1 MREATIEGVKL
12 FLFMLKNS
20 YVTHFGHFISM
31 AKQFWTERRFV
42 PDEVLAAIDDNT
54 DINFPVKDEEWID
67 ENGEHKLWPGRHEI
81 DVDQASTLASSTE
94 LRRAN
99 DKILWEMVN
108 ELPDQMVDPD
118 SGEIISIR
126 KWKILS
132 KVLEDSSGWDSD
144 QYISK
149 KMPSEGITNVN
160 PLGQGVQDNNINA
173 EIPDVGIAGAAGQTK
188 PTALSPKI

>member
-1 MREATIEGVKL
+1 MK
-12 FLFMLKNS
+12 
-20 YVTHFGHFISM
+20 
-31 AKQFWTERRFV
+31 
-42 PDEVLAAIDDNT
+42 AAIDDNA

-67 ENGEHKLWPGRHEI
+67 VENWPRERCS
-81 DVDQASTLASSTE
+81 STLASSTE

-99 DKILWEMVN
+99 DKILWEMVQ

-160 PLGQGVQDNNINA
+160 PLGQGLQ
-173 EIPDVGIAGAAGQTK
+173 
-188 PTALSPKI
+188 